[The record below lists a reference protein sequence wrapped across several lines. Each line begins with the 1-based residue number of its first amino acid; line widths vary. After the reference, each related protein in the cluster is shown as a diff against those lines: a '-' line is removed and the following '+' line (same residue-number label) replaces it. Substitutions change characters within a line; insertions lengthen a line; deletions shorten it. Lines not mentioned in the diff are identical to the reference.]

1 MIKEAILKV
10 VNGNDLNAKEAYG
23 AMDEIMSG
31 EASEVQMSA
40 YLTALSM
47 KGETIEEITA
57 STKAMRAHC
66 VKLLN
71 DEEVLEIVGTGGDG
85 SNTFNIS
92 TTSSIVISAAGVP
105 VAKHG
110 NRSASSKCGAADVLE
125 ALGVN
130 IYIEPEKSL
139 KILKEINL
147 CFLFA
152 QNYHLAMKFVAG
164 VRKEL
169 SIRTIFNILGPLT
182 NPAGATMQ
190 VLGVYD
196 ESLVKPLCEVLKNV
210 GVKSALSVYGQDGL
224 DEISVSDK
232 TSVCELRDGRLK
244 CYEIAPED
252 FGMERCSKDT
262 LELPS
267 KYAGDISEN
276 VENAILNALNIEIDD
291 RTPDMERLEYEL
303 TTTDVVH
310 KNRVTSKS
318 RDLGRWPTWLKAVIS
333 ASILAVLAVGTLL
346 VTGVINWDS
355 LIPSDDRSDA
365 RVPNVINLTVDD
377 AEKILASENIDMKIV
392 DKQESEDIPKDSVL
406 SQNISGGSQ
415 VQNGMTVEIVVSS
428 GKGQVYM
435 PDFTGIGQ
443 AEAVEQVEKMGL
455 HAKIETQ
462 ESEIARDY
470 ICDQQYK
477 EGEKVDKGSEILLK
491 VSIGNSGYD
500 ESVETT
506 IPDVVGETWENARKC
521 AREKKIYIYKEET
534 LNDSKVAQ
542 GNVIKQNHKSGE
554 KEKQGFVLGVKVSLG
569 VKMTHVPDVVYKSL
583 EDARKLMDES
593 NLQIEVEYEQSD
605 KVEKDHVIS
614 QSIKPDTEVEEKT
627 IIKLVVSKG
636 NDFEDNSEATSDTE
650 ETTEITTEDTPTTAQ
665 ETTTEEETTEEPE
678 PDDEPTKAIVPDLSG
693 CSEDSAISMLYDAG
707 LSVGSIEYR
716 SDPNSYDG
724 AVLSQGVSAYSE
736 VDYGTSVSLIICN
749 NEKDESGNY
758 ICPEY

>member
-125 ALGVN
+125 SLGVN

-252 FGMERCSKDT
+252 FGMKRCSKED
-262 LELPS
+262 LVGGNPR
-267 KYAGDISEN
+267 
-276 VENAILNALNIEIDD
+276 ENAEITLSILNGQKGPKRNAVVLNSAAALYVAGKADSIED
-291 RTPDMERLEYEL
+291 
-303 TTTDVVH
+303 
-310 KNRVTSKS
+310 
-318 RDLGRWPTWLKAVIS
+318 
-333 ASILAVLAVGTLL
+333 
-346 VTGVINWDS
+346 GV
-355 LIPSDDRSDA
+355 R
-365 RVPNVINLTVDD
+365 
-377 AEKILASENIDMKIV
+377 LASEIIDSGRAK
-392 DKQESEDIPKDSVL
+392 KQL
-406 SQNISGGSQ
+406 
-415 VQNGMTVEIVVSS
+415 
-428 GKGQVYM
+428 
-435 PDFTGIGQ
+435 
-443 AEAVEQVEKMGL
+443 EK
-455 HAKIETQ
+455 
-462 ESEIARDY
+462 
-470 ICDQQYK
+470 
-477 EGEKVDKGSEILLK
+477 
-491 VSIGNSGYD
+491 
-500 ESVETT
+500 
-506 IPDVVGETWENARKC
+506 
-521 AREKKIYIYKEET
+521 
-534 LNDSKVAQ
+534 
-542 GNVIKQNHKSGE
+542 
-554 KEKQGFVLGVKVSLG
+554 F
-569 VKMTHVPDVVYKSL
+569 
-583 EDARKLMDES
+583 
-593 NLQIEVEYEQSD
+593 
-605 KVEKDHVIS
+605 
-614 QSIKPDTEVEEKT
+614 
-627 IIKLVVSKG
+627 
-636 NDFEDNSEATSDTE
+636 
-650 ETTEITTEDTPTTAQ
+650 
-665 ETTTEEETTEEPE
+665 
-678 PDDEPTKAIVPDLSG
+678 
-693 CSEDSAISMLYDAG
+693 
-707 LSVGSIEYR
+707 IEYT
-716 SDPNSYDG
+716 NS
-724 AVLSQGVSAYSE
+724 
-736 VDYGTSVSLIICN
+736 
-749 NEKDESGNY
+749 
-758 ICPEY
+758 

>member
-196 ESLVKPLCEVLKNV
+196 ETLVKPLCEVLKNV

-252 FGMERCSKDT
+252 FGMERCSKEDFVGGN
-262 LELPS
+262 PR
-267 KYAGDISEN
+267 
-276 VENAILNALNIEIDD
+276 ENAEITLSILNGQKGPKRNAVVLNSAAALYVAGKADSIED
-291 RTPDMERLEYEL
+291 
-303 TTTDVVH
+303 
-310 KNRVTSKS
+310 
-318 RDLGRWPTWLKAVIS
+318 
-333 ASILAVLAVGTLL
+333 
-346 VTGVINWDS
+346 GV
-355 LIPSDDRSDA
+355 R
-365 RVPNVINLTVDD
+365 
-377 AEKILASENIDMKIV
+377 LASEIIDSGRAK
-392 DKQESEDIPKDSVL
+392 KQL
-406 SQNISGGSQ
+406 
-415 VQNGMTVEIVVSS
+415 
-428 GKGQVYM
+428 
-435 PDFTGIGQ
+435 
-443 AEAVEQVEKMGL
+443 EK
-455 HAKIETQ
+455 
-462 ESEIARDY
+462 
-470 ICDQQYK
+470 
-477 EGEKVDKGSEILLK
+477 
-491 VSIGNSGYD
+491 
-500 ESVETT
+500 
-506 IPDVVGETWENARKC
+506 
-521 AREKKIYIYKEET
+521 
-534 LNDSKVAQ
+534 
-542 GNVIKQNHKSGE
+542 
-554 KEKQGFVLGVKVSLG
+554 F
-569 VKMTHVPDVVYKSL
+569 
-583 EDARKLMDES
+583 
-593 NLQIEVEYEQSD
+593 
-605 KVEKDHVIS
+605 
-614 QSIKPDTEVEEKT
+614 
-627 IIKLVVSKG
+627 
-636 NDFEDNSEATSDTE
+636 
-650 ETTEITTEDTPTTAQ
+650 
-665 ETTTEEETTEEPE
+665 
-678 PDDEPTKAIVPDLSG
+678 
-693 CSEDSAISMLYDAG
+693 
-707 LSVGSIEYR
+707 IEYT
-716 SDPNSYDG
+716 NS
-724 AVLSQGVSAYSE
+724 
-736 VDYGTSVSLIICN
+736 
-749 NEKDESGNY
+749 
-758 ICPEY
+758 

>member
-71 DEEVLEIVGTGGDG
+71 DEEVLEIVGTGGDE

-252 FGMERCSKDT
+252 FGMGRCSK
-262 LELPS
+262 E
-267 KYAGDISEN
+267 DIVGGN
-276 VENAILNALNIEIDD
+276 PRENAEITLSILNGQKGPKRN
-291 RTPDMERLEYEL
+291 
-303 TTTDVVH
+303 
-310 KNRVTSKS
+310 
-318 RDLGRWPTWLKAVIS
+318 AVILNS
-333 ASILAVLAVGTLL
+333 AAALYVAGKADSIED
-346 VTGVINWDS
+346 GV
-355 LIPSDDRSDA
+355 R
-365 RVPNVINLTVDD
+365 
-377 AEKILASENIDMKIV
+377 LASEIIDSGRAK
-392 DKQESEDIPKDSVL
+392 KQL
-406 SQNISGGSQ
+406 
-415 VQNGMTVEIVVSS
+415 
-428 GKGQVYM
+428 
-435 PDFTGIGQ
+435 
-443 AEAVEQVEKMGL
+443 EK
-455 HAKIETQ
+455 
-462 ESEIARDY
+462 
-470 ICDQQYK
+470 
-477 EGEKVDKGSEILLK
+477 
-491 VSIGNSGYD
+491 
-500 ESVETT
+500 
-506 IPDVVGETWENARKC
+506 
-521 AREKKIYIYKEET
+521 
-534 LNDSKVAQ
+534 
-542 GNVIKQNHKSGE
+542 
-554 KEKQGFVLGVKVSLG
+554 F
-569 VKMTHVPDVVYKSL
+569 
-583 EDARKLMDES
+583 
-593 NLQIEVEYEQSD
+593 
-605 KVEKDHVIS
+605 
-614 QSIKPDTEVEEKT
+614 
-627 IIKLVVSKG
+627 
-636 NDFEDNSEATSDTE
+636 
-650 ETTEITTEDTPTTAQ
+650 
-665 ETTTEEETTEEPE
+665 
-678 PDDEPTKAIVPDLSG
+678 
-693 CSEDSAISMLYDAG
+693 
-707 LSVGSIEYR
+707 IEYT
-716 SDPNSYDG
+716 NS
-724 AVLSQGVSAYSE
+724 
-736 VDYGTSVSLIICN
+736 
-749 NEKDESGNY
+749 
-758 ICPEY
+758 